1 MSDQLV
7 LQNETTATVIN
18 RVNADYWKDK
28 NILITGITGFVGS
41 WLTEILSSS
50 KINANIYG
58 LLRRQSNPNLRNI
71 QHLLDRENIKLI
83 KGDLQDLGSIVN
95 AIKESD
101 ADVIY
106 HLAAQSFVPH
116 SFASPIDTYSTNV
129 TGTLNMLEALRL
141 TPRDIALHYA
151 GSSEEYGLVLQN
163 NEHYKTMLEKYKIIL
178 PSPNLDSN
186 NNVINEAPINETNP
200 LRTVGTSPYGS
211 SKRQAEDACR
221 IYVSCY
227 GLDVH
232 ITRAFNHTGPR
243 RGNEFVTS
251 EITRQIAQG
260 IKENRKNV
268 TLGNLDSI
276 RDFTDVRDTVMGY
289 LAVIEKGTKGDV
301 YNLASG
307 HGISIA
313 ELLEISL
320 TIARE
325 HYKVDDMKYLLDET
339 RLRPTDLPVLIG
351 DASKAKEKL
360 GWNNHIPLNRTIL
373 EMIQYHLSLMS

>member
-129 TGTLNMLEALRL
+129 TGTLNML
-141 TPRDIALHYA
+141 
-151 GSSEEYGLVLQN
+151 
-163 NEHYKTMLEKYKIIL
+163 
-178 PSPNLDSN
+178 
-186 NNVINEAPINETNP
+186 
-200 LRTVGTSPYGS
+200 
-211 SKRQAEDACR
+211 
-221 IYVSCY
+221 
-227 GLDVH
+227 
-232 ITRAFNHTGPR
+232 
-243 RGNEFVTS
+243 
-251 EITRQIAQG
+251 
-260 IKENRKNV
+260 
-268 TLGNLDSI
+268 
-276 RDFTDVRDTVMGY
+276 
-289 LAVIEKGTKGDV
+289 
-301 YNLASG
+301 
-307 HGISIA
+307 
-313 ELLEISL
+313 
-320 TIARE
+320 
-325 HYKVDDMKYLLDET
+325 
-339 RLRPTDLPVLIG
+339 
-351 DASKAKEKL
+351 
-360 GWNNHIPLNRTIL
+360 
-373 EMIQYHLSLMS
+373 

>member
-7 LQNETTATVIN
+7 LQNETTAAAIN

-50 KINANIYG
+50 QINANIYG

-71 QHLLDRENIKLI
+71 QHLLDRKNIKLI

-106 HLAAQSFVPH
+106 HLAAQSFVHH

>member
-141 TPRDIALHYA
+141 TPGNVALHYA

-163 NEHYKTMLEKYKIIL
+163 NQHYKTMLDKYKTIL

-186 NNVINEAPINETNP
+186 NNVVNEAPIKETNP

-221 IYVSCY
+221 TYVSCY

-307 HGISIA
+307 KGISIA

-325 HYKVDDMKYLLDET
+325 HYKVEDMKYLLDES

>member
-1 MSDQLV
+1 MSEQLT
-7 LQNETTATVIN
+7 LQNETTIDAIN
-18 RVNADYWKDK
+18 RVNANYWKDK
-28 NILITGITGFVGS
+28 NVLITGITGFVGS

-50 KINANIYG
+50 TVDANICG

-71 QHLLDRENIKLI
+71 QHLLDRKNIKLI
-83 KGDLQDLGSIVN
+83 KGDLQDMGSIVN
-95 AIKESD
+95 AIRESE

-129 TGTLNMLEALRL
+129 TGTLNVLEALRL
-141 TPRDIALHYA
+141 TPRDVVLHYA
-151 GSSEEYGLVLQN
+151 GSSEEYGLVIQN
-163 NEHYKTMLEKYKIIL
+163 TDHYKTMLSKYNIIL
-178 PSPNLDSN
+178 PVPDFDDNDD
-186 NNVINEAPINETNP
+186 VINEAPVKETNP

-221 IYVSCY
+221 TYVSCY

-260 IKENRKNV
+260 IKENHKNI

-276 RDFTDVRDTVMGY
+276 RDFTDVRDIVLGY

-307 HGISIA
+307 KGITIA

-320 TIARE
+320 NIARE
-325 HYKVDDMKYLLDET
+325 YYKIEDMSYQLDKS

-351 DASKAKEKL
+351 DASKAREKL
-360 GWNNHIPLNRTIL
+360 NWDNYIPLNRTIL

>member
-1 MSDQLV
+1 MSNPLV
-7 LQNETTATVIN
+7 LQNETTQAVIN

-28 NILITGITGFVGS
+28 NVLITGITGFVGS

-50 KINANIYG
+50 QINANIYG

-95 AIKESD
+95 AIKESN

-141 TPRDIALHYA
+141 TPRDVALHYA
-151 GSSEEYGLVLQN
+151 GSSEEYGLVIQN
-163 NEHYKTMLEKYKIIL
+163 NEHYRTMLEKYKTIL

-186 NNVINEAPINETNP
+186 NDVINEAPINETNP

-221 IYVSCY
+221 TYVSCY

-289 LAVIEKGTKGDV
+289 FAVIEKGTKGDV

-307 HGISIA
+307 SGISIA

-325 HYKVDDMKYLLDET
+325 HYKVDDMKYLLDES

-360 GWNNHIPLNRTIL
+360 GWNNHIPLDRTIL

>member
-1 MSDQLV
+1 MSINSTLEQ
-7 LQNETTATVIN
+7 ETTVQTIE
-18 RVNADYWKDK
+18 RVNKNFWKDK
-28 NILITGITGFVGS
+28 RVLITGITGFVGS
-41 WLTEILSSS
+41 WLTEILSSDE
-50 KINANIYG
+50 INANVYG

-71 QHLLDRENIKLI
+71 QHLMVRQNIKLV

-101 ADVIY
+101 AEIIY

-116 SFASPIDTYSTNV
+116 SFASPIDTYRTNV
-129 TGTLNMLEALRL
+129 NGTLNVLEALRL

-151 GSSEEYGLVLQN
+151 GSSEEYGLVIRN
-163 NEHYKTMLEKYKIIL
+163 DDHYRDMISKYNIIL
-178 PSPNLDSN
+178 PAPAFD
-186 NNVINEAPINETNP
+186 NENKAISEVPVKETNP
-200 LRTVGTSPYGS
+200 LRTIATSPYGS

-260 IKENRKNV
+260 IKLNRKEI

-276 RDFTDVRDTVMGY
+276 RDFTDVRDIILGYFLVM
-289 LAVIEKGTKGDV
+289 EKGAKGDV

-307 HGISIA
+307 NGITIK
-313 ELLEISL
+313 ELLDISM
-320 TIARE
+320 TIAKE
-325 HYKVDDMKYLLDET
+325 HFNIGDMIYKLEQS
-339 RLRPTDLPVLIG
+339 RLRPTDLPVLVG

-360 GWNNHIPLNRTIL
+360 GWNAQIPLNRTIL
-373 EMIQYHLSLMS
+373 EMIHYHLKMMD

>member
-1 MSDQLV
+1 MSEQLT
-7 LQNETTATVIN
+7 LQNETTATAIN
-18 RVNADYWKDK
+18 RVNANYWKGK
-28 NILITGITGFVGS
+28 NVLITGITGFVGS
-41 WLTEILSSS
+41 WLTEILSSPQ
-50 KINANIYG
+50 INANICG

-71 QHLLDRENIKLI
+71 QHLLDRKNIKLI

-95 AIKESD
+95 AIKESQ

-141 TPRDIALHYA
+141 TPRDVALHYA
-151 GSSEEYGLVLQN
+151 GSSEEYGLVIQN
-163 NEHYKTMLEKYKIIL
+163 NEHYKTMLSKYDTIL
-178 PSPNLDSN
+178 PAPNFDSN
-186 NNVINEAPINETNP
+186 NNVINEAPIKETNP

-221 IYVSCY
+221 TYVSCY

-260 IKENRKNV
+260 IKDKRKSV

-289 LAVIEKGTKGDV
+289 LAVIEKGTKGEV

-307 HGISIA
+307 KGISIA

-320 TIARE
+320 NVARE
-325 HYKVDDMKYLLDET
+325 QYKVEDMKYQLDET

-360 GWNNHIPLNRTIL
+360 GWEKHIPLNRTLI
-373 EMIQYHLSLMS
+373 

>member
-1 MSDQLV
+1 MSEQLT
-7 LQNETTATVIN
+7 LQNETTIDAIN
-18 RVNADYWKDK
+18 RVNANYWKDK
-28 NILITGITGFVGS
+28 NVLITGITGFVGS

-50 KINANIYG
+50 TVDANICG

-71 QHLLDRENIKLI
+71 QHLLDRKNIKLI
-83 KGDLQDLGSIVN
+83 KGDLQDMGSIVN
-95 AIKESD
+95 AIKESE

-129 TGTLNMLEALRL
+129 TGTLNVLEALRL
-141 TPRDIALHYA
+141 TPRDVALHYA
-151 GSSEEYGLVLQN
+151 GSSEEYGLVIQN
-163 NEHYKTMLEKYKIIL
+163 TDHYKAMLSKYNIIL
-178 PSPNLDSN
+178 PVPDFDDND
-186 NNVINEAPINETNP
+186 NVINEAPVKETNP

-221 IYVSCY
+221 TYVSCY

-260 IKENRKNV
+260 IKENHKNI

-276 RDFTDVRDTVMGY
+276 RDFTDVRDTIMGY
-289 LAVIEKGTKGDV
+289 LAVIEKGTRGDV

-307 HGISIA
+307 KGITIA
-313 ELLEISL
+313 KLLEISL
-320 TIARE
+320 NIARE
-325 HYKVDDMKYLLDET
+325 YYKIEDMSYQLDKS

-351 DASKAKEKL
+351 DASKAREKL
-360 GWNNHIPLNRTIL
+360 NWDNHIPLNRTII

>member
-7 LQNETTATVIN
+7 LQNETTVAAIN

-50 KINANIYG
+50 QINANIYG

-71 QHLLDRENIKLI
+71 QHLLDRKNIKLI

>member
-1 MSDQLV
+1 MSEQLT
-7 LQNETTATVIN
+7 LQNETTIDAIN
-18 RVNADYWKDK
+18 RVNANYWKDK
-28 NILITGITGFVGS
+28 NVLITGITGFVGS

-50 KINANIYG
+50 TVDANICG

-71 QHLLDRENIKLI
+71 QHLLDRKNIKLI
-83 KGDLQDLGSIVN
+83 KGDLQDMGSIVN
-95 AIKESD
+95 AIRESE

-129 TGTLNMLEALRL
+129 TGTLNVLEALRL
-141 TPRDIALHYA
+141 TPRDVVLHYA
-151 GSSEEYGLVLQN
+151 GSSEEYGLVIQN
-163 NEHYKTMLEKYKIIL
+163 TDHYKAMLSKYNIIL
-178 PSPNLDSN
+178 PVPDFDDNDD
-186 NNVINEAPINETNP
+186 VINEAPVKETNP

-221 IYVSCY
+221 TYVSCY

-260 IKENRKNV
+260 IKENHKNI

-276 RDFTDVRDTVMGY
+276 RDFTDVRDIVLGY

-307 HGISIA
+307 KGITIA

-320 TIARE
+320 NIARE
-325 HYKVDDMKYLLDET
+325 YYKIEDMSYQLDKS

-351 DASKAKEKL
+351 DASKAREKL
-360 GWNNHIPLNRTIL
+360 NWDNYIPLNRTIL

>member
-7 LQNETTATVIN
+7 LQNETTAAAIN

-50 KINANIYG
+50 QINANIYG

-71 QHLLDRENIKLI
+71 QHLLDRKNIKLI

>member
-1 MSDQLV
+1 MSEQLT
-7 LQNETTATVIN
+7 LQNETTIDAIN
-18 RVNADYWKDK
+18 RVNANYWKDK
-28 NILITGITGFVGS
+28 NVLITGITGFVGS

-50 KINANIYG
+50 TVDANICG

-71 QHLLDRENIKLI
+71 QHLLDRKNIKLI
-83 KGDLQDLGSIVN
+83 KGDLQDMGSIVN
-95 AIKESD
+95 AIKESE

-106 HLAAQSFVPH
+106 HLAAQSFIPH

-141 TPRDIALHYA
+141 TPRDVALHYA
-151 GSSEEYGLVLQN
+151 GSSEEYGLVIQN
-163 NEHYKTMLEKYKIIL
+163 TDHYKAMLSKYNIIL
-178 PSPNLDSN
+178 PVPDFDDND
-186 NNVINEAPINETNP
+186 NVINEAPVKETNP

-221 IYVSCY
+221 TYVSCY

-260 IKENRKNV
+260 IKENHKNI

-289 LAVIEKGTKGDV
+289 LAVIEKGAKGDV

-307 HGISIA
+307 KGITIA

-320 TIARE
+320 NIARE
-325 HYKVDDMKYLLDET
+325 YYKVEDMSYQLDKS

-351 DASKAKEKL
+351 DASKAREKL
-360 GWNNHIPLNRTIL
+360 NWDNYIPLNRTII

>member
-141 TPRDIALHYA
+141 TPRDVALHYA

-163 NEHYKTMLEKYKIIL
+163 NQHYKTMLDKYNTIL
-178 PSPNLDSN
+178 PSPTLASN
-186 NNVINEAPINETNP
+186 NNVVNEAPIKETNP

-221 IYVSCY
+221 TYVSCY

-289 LAVIEKGTKGDV
+289 FAVIEKGTKGDV

-307 HGISIA
+307 NGISIA

-325 HYKVDDMKYLLDET
+325 HYKVDDMKYLLDES

-360 GWNNHIPLNRTIL
+360 GWNNHIPLDRTIL

>member
-1 MSDQLV
+1 MSDPLV
-7 LQNETTATVIN
+7 LQNETTQAVIN

-28 NILITGITGFVGS
+28 NVLITGITGFVGS

-50 KINANIYG
+50 QINANIYG

-95 AIKESD
+95 AIKESN
-101 ADVIY
+101 ADVII

-141 TPRDIALHYA
+141 TPRDVALHYA
-151 GSSEEYGLVLQN
+151 GSSEEYGLVIQN
-163 NEHYKTMLEKYKIIL
+163 NEHYRTMLEKYKTIL

-186 NNVINEAPINETNP
+186 NDVINEAPINETNP

-221 IYVSCY
+221 TYVSCY

-289 LAVIEKGTKGDV
+289 FAVIEKGTKGDV

-307 HGISIA
+307 NGISIA

-325 HYKVDDMKYLLDET
+325 HYKVDDMKYLLDES

-360 GWNNHIPLNRTIL
+360 GWNNHIPLDRTIL

>member
-1 MSDQLV
+1 M
-7 LQNETTATVIN
+7 
-18 RVNADYWKDK
+18 
-28 NILITGITGFVGS
+28 
-41 WLTEILSSS
+41 
-50 KINANIYG
+50 
-58 LLRRQSNPNLRNI
+58 
-71 QHLLDRENIKLI
+71 
-83 KGDLQDLGSIVN
+83 
-95 AIKESD
+95 
-101 ADVIY
+101 
-106 HLAAQSFVPH
+106 LAK
-116 SFASPIDTYSTNV
+116 
-129 TGTLNMLEALRL
+129 
-141 TPRDIALHYA
+141 
-151 GSSEEYGLVLQN
+151 
-163 NEHYKTMLEKYKIIL
+163 YKTIL
-178 PSPNLDSN
+178 PSPNIDSN

-221 IYVSCY
+221 TYVSCY

-307 HGISIA
+307 KGISIA

-325 HYKVDDMKYLLDET
+325 HYQVDDMKYLLDET

-360 GWNNHIPLNRTIL
+360 GWNNYIPLNRTIL

>member
-7 LQNETTATVIN
+7 LQNETTAAAIN

-50 KINANIYG
+50 QINANIYG

-71 QHLLDRENIKLI
+71 QHLLDRKNIKLI

-95 AIKESD
+95 AIKESN

>member
-1 MSDQLV
+1 ML
-7 LQNETTATVIN
+7 
-18 RVNADYWKDK
+18 DK
-28 NILITGITGFVGS
+28 
-41 WLTEILSSS
+41 
-50 KINANIYG
+50 
-58 LLRRQSNPNLRNI
+58 
-71 QHLLDRENIKLI
+71 
-83 KGDLQDLGSIVN
+83 
-95 AIKESD
+95 
-101 ADVIY
+101 
-106 HLAAQSFVPH
+106 
-116 SFASPIDTYSTNV
+116 
-129 TGTLNMLEALRL
+129 
-141 TPRDIALHYA
+141 
-151 GSSEEYGLVLQN
+151 
-163 NEHYKTMLEKYKIIL
+163 YKTIL

-186 NNVINEAPINETNP
+186 NNVVNEAPIKETNP

-221 IYVSCY
+221 TYVSCY

-260 IKENRKNV
+260 IQENRKNV

-307 HGISIA
+307 KGISID

-325 HYKVDDMKYLLDET
+325 HYKVEDMKYLLDES

>member
-7 LQNETTATVIN
+7 LQNETTAAAIN

-71 QHLLDRENIKLI
+71 QPLLDRENIKLI

-151 GSSEEYGLVLQN
+151 GSSVEYGLVLQYN
-163 NEHYKTMLEKYKIIL
+163 QHYKIMLDKYKTIL

-186 NNVINEAPINETNP
+186 NNVVNEAPIKVTNP
-200 LRTVGTSPYGS
+200 LRTVGTSTY
-211 SKRQAEDACR
+211 
-221 IYVSCY
+221 
-227 GLDVH
+227 
-232 ITRAFNHTGPR
+232 
-243 RGNEFVTS
+243 
-251 EITRQIAQG
+251 
-260 IKENRKNV
+260 
-268 TLGNLDSI
+268 
-276 RDFTDVRDTVMGY
+276 
-289 LAVIEKGTKGDV
+289 
-301 YNLASG
+301 
-307 HGISIA
+307 
-313 ELLEISL
+313 
-320 TIARE
+320 
-325 HYKVDDMKYLLDET
+325 
-339 RLRPTDLPVLIG
+339 
-351 DASKAKEKL
+351 
-360 GWNNHIPLNRTIL
+360 
-373 EMIQYHLSLMS
+373 

>member
-1 MSDQLV
+1 MSEQLT
-7 LQNETTATVIN
+7 LQNETTIDAIN
-18 RVNADYWKDK
+18 RVNANYWKDK
-28 NILITGITGFVGS
+28 NVLITGITGFVGS

-50 KINANIYG
+50 TVDANICG

-71 QHLLDRENIKLI
+71 QHLLDRKNIKLI
-83 KGDLQDLGSIVN
+83 KGDLQDMGSIVN
-95 AIKESD
+95 AIKESE

-129 TGTLNMLEALRL
+129 TGTLNVLEALRL
-141 TPRDIALHYA
+141 TPRDVALHYA
-151 GSSEEYGLVLQN
+151 GSSEEYGLVIQN
-163 NEHYKTMLEKYKIIL
+163 TDHYKAMLSKYNIIL
-178 PSPNLDSN
+178 PVPDFDDND
-186 NNVINEAPINETNP
+186 NVINEAPVKETNP

-221 IYVSCY
+221 TYVSCY

-260 IKENRKNV
+260 IKENHKNI

-276 RDFTDVRDTVMGY
+276 RDFTDVRDTIMGY
-289 LAVIEKGTKGDV
+289 LAVIEKGTRGDV

-307 HGISIA
+307 KGITIA
-313 ELLEISL
+313 KLLEISL
-320 TIARE
+320 NIARE
-325 HYKVDDMKYLLDET
+325 YYKVEDMSYQLDKS

-351 DASKAKEKL
+351 DASKAREKL
-360 GWNNHIPLNRTIL
+360 NWDNHIPLNRTIL

>member
-7 LQNETTATVIN
+7 LQNETTAAAIN

-50 KINANIYG
+50 QINANIYG

-71 QHLLDRENIKLI
+71 QHLLDRKNIKLI

-186 NNVINEAPINETNP
+186 NNVINEAPISETNP

>member
-1 MSDQLV
+1 MSEQLT
-7 LQNETTATVIN
+7 LQNETTIDAIN
-18 RVNADYWKDK
+18 RVNANYWKDK
-28 NILITGITGFVGS
+28 NVLITGITGFVGS

-50 KINANIYG
+50 TVDANICG

-71 QHLLDRENIKLI
+71 QHLLDRKNIKLI
-83 KGDLQDLGSIVN
+83 KGDLQDMGSIVN
-95 AIKESD
+95 AIKESE

-129 TGTLNMLEALRL
+129 TGTLNVLEALRL
-141 TPRDIALHYA
+141 TPRDVALHYA
-151 GSSEEYGLVLQN
+151 GSSEEYGLVIQN
-163 NEHYKTMLEKYKIIL
+163 TDHYKAMLSKYNIIL
-178 PSPNLDSN
+178 PVPDFDDND
-186 NNVINEAPINETNP
+186 NVINEAPVKETNP

-221 IYVSCY
+221 TYVSCY

-260 IKENRKNV
+260 IKENHKNI

-307 HGISIA
+307 KGITIA

-320 TIARE
+320 NIARE
-325 HYKVDDMKYLLDET
+325 YYKVEDMSYQLDKS

-351 DASKAKEKL
+351 DASKAREKL
-360 GWNNHIPLNRTIL
+360 NWDNYIPLNRTIL

>member
-1 MSDQLV
+1 M
-7 LQNETTATVIN
+7 
-18 RVNADYWKDK
+18 
-28 NILITGITGFVGS
+28 GS
-41 WLTEILSSS
+41 L
-50 KINANIYG
+50 
-58 LLRRQSNPNLRNI
+58 
-71 QHLLDRENIKLI
+71 
-83 KGDLQDLGSIVN
+83 VN
-95 AIKESD
+95 AIKESE

-141 TPRDIALHYA
+141 TPRDVALHYA
-151 GSSEEYGLVLQN
+151 GSSEEYGLVIQN
-163 NEHYKTMLEKYKIIL
+163 TDHYKAMLSKYNIIL
-178 PSPNLDSN
+178 PVPDFDDND
-186 NNVINEAPINETNP
+186 NVINETPVKETNP

-221 IYVSCY
+221 TYVSCY

-243 RGNEFVTS
+243 RGNEVVTS

-260 IKENRKNV
+260 IKENHKNI

-289 LAVIEKGTKGDV
+289 LAVIEKGAKGDV

-307 HGISIA
+307 KGITIA

-320 TIARE
+320 NIARE
-325 HYKVDDMKYLLDET
+325 YYKIEDMSYQLDKS

-351 DASKAKEKL
+351 DASKAREKL
-360 GWNNHIPLNRTIL
+360 NWDNYIPLNRTII

>member
-7 LQNETTATVIN
+7 LQNETTAAAIN

-50 KINANIYG
+50 QINANIYG

-71 QHLLDRENIKLI
+71 QHLLDRKNIKLI

-260 IKENRKNV
+260 IKENRKNI

>member
-1 MSDQLV
+1 MSEQLT
-7 LQNETTATVIN
+7 LQNETTIDAIN
-18 RVNADYWKDK
+18 RVNANYWKDK
-28 NILITGITGFVGS
+28 NVLITGITGFVGS

-50 KINANIYG
+50 TVDANICG
-58 LLRRQSNPNLRNI
+58 LLRRQSNPNFRNI
-71 QHLLDRENIKLI
+71 QHLLDRKNIKLI
-83 KGDLQDLGSIVN
+83 KGDLQDMGSIVN
-95 AIKESD
+95 AIKESE

-129 TGTLNMLEALRL
+129 TGTLNVLEALRL
-141 TPRDIALHYA
+141 TPRDVALHYA
-151 GSSEEYGLVLQN
+151 GSSEEYGLVIQN
-163 NEHYKTMLEKYKIIL
+163 TDHYKAMLSKYNIIL
-178 PSPNLDSN
+178 PVPDFDDNDD
-186 NNVINEAPINETNP
+186 VINEAPVKETNP

-221 IYVSCY
+221 TYVSCY

-260 IKENRKNV
+260 IKENHKNI

-276 RDFTDVRDTVMGY
+276 RDFTDVRDIVLGY

-307 HGISIA
+307 KGITIA

-320 TIARE
+320 NIARE
-325 HYKVDDMKYLLDET
+325 YYKIEDMSYQLDKS

-351 DASKAKEKL
+351 DASKAREKL
-360 GWNNHIPLNRTIL
+360 NWDNYIPLNRTIL

>member
-1 MSDQLV
+1 MSEQLT
-7 LQNETTATVIN
+7 LQNETTIDAIN
-18 RVNADYWKDK
+18 RVNANYWKDK
-28 NILITGITGFVGS
+28 NVLITGITGFVGS

-50 KINANIYG
+50 TVDANICG

-71 QHLLDRENIKLI
+71 QHLLDRKNIKLI
-83 KGDLQDLGSIVN
+83 KGDLQDMGSIVN
-95 AIKESD
+95 AIKESE

-129 TGTLNMLEALRL
+129 TGTLNVLEALRL
-141 TPRDIALHYA
+141 TPRNVALHYA
-151 GSSEEYGLVLQN
+151 GSSEEYGLVIQN
-163 NEHYKTMLEKYKIIL
+163 TDHYKTMLSKYNIIL
-178 PSPNLDSN
+178 PVPDFDDNDD
-186 NNVINEAPINETNP
+186 VINEAPVKETNP

-221 IYVSCY
+221 TYVSCY

-260 IKENRKNV
+260 IKENHKNI

-307 HGISIA
+307 KGITIA

-320 TIARE
+320 NIARE
-325 HYKVDDMKYLLDET
+325 YYKIEDMSYQLDKS

-351 DASKAKEKL
+351 DASKAREKL
-360 GWNNHIPLNRTIL
+360 NWDNYIPLNRTIL

>member
-7 LQNETTATVIN
+7 LQNETTTAVIN

-50 KINANIYG
+50 QINANIYG

-141 TPRDIALHYA
+141 TPRNVSLHYA
-151 GSSEEYGLVLQN
+151 GSSEEYGLVIQN
-163 NEHYKTMLEKYKIIL
+163 NQHYKTMLDKYKIIL
-178 PSPNLDSN
+178 PSPDLDSN

-221 IYVSCY
+221 TYVSCY

-260 IKENRKNV
+260 IKENRKDV

-307 HGISIA
+307 KGISIA

-325 HYKVDDMKYLLDET
+325 HYKVEDMKYLLDES

>member
-1 MSDQLV
+1 MSEQLT
-7 LQNETTATVIN
+7 LQNETTIDAIN
-18 RVNADYWKDK
+18 RVNANYWKDK
-28 NILITGITGFVGS
+28 NVLIAGITGFVGS

-50 KINANIYG
+50 TVDANICG

-71 QHLLDRENIKLI
+71 QHLLDRKNIKLI
-83 KGDLQDLGSIVN
+83 KGDLQDMGSIVN
-95 AIKESD
+95 AIRESE

-129 TGTLNMLEALRL
+129 TGTLNVLEALRL
-141 TPRDIALHYA
+141 TPRDVALHYA
-151 GSSEEYGLVLQN
+151 GSSEEYGLVIQN
-163 NEHYKTMLEKYKIIL
+163 TDHYKAMLSKYNIIL
-178 PSPNLDSN
+178 PVPDFDDNDD
-186 NNVINEAPINETNP
+186 VINEAPVKETNP

-221 IYVSCY
+221 TYVSCY

-260 IKENRKNV
+260 IKENHKNI

-276 RDFTDVRDTVMGY
+276 RDFTDVRDIVLGY

-307 HGISIA
+307 KGITIA

-320 TIARE
+320 NIARE
-325 HYKVDDMKYLLDET
+325 YYKIEDMSYQLDKS

-351 DASKAKEKL
+351 DASKAREKL
-360 GWNNHIPLNRTIL
+360 NWDNYIPLNRTIL

>member
-7 LQNETTATVIN
+7 LQNETTADVIN

-41 WLTEILSSS
+41 WLTEILSSPQ
-50 KINANIYG
+50 INANICG

-71 QHLLDRENIKLI
+71 QHLMDRKNIKLI

-95 AIKESD
+95 AIKESN

-141 TPRDIALHYA
+141 TPRDVALHYA
-151 GSSEEYGLVLQN
+151 GSSEEYGLVIQN
-163 NEHYKTMLEKYKIIL
+163 NEHYKTMLDKYKTIL

-221 IYVSCY
+221 TYVSCY

-289 LAVIEKGTKGDV
+289 LSVIEKGTKGDV

-307 HGISIA
+307 KGISIA

-325 HYKVDDMKYLLDET
+325 HYQVDDMKYLLDET

-360 GWNNHIPLNRTIL
+360 GWDNHIPLNRTII
-373 EMIQYHLSLMS
+373 EMIQYHLSLLS